1 MTRRRARAAS
11 AALIAVL
18 SSAFPASHVSA
29 DHDGPAADQAAREI
43 LEARNRAN
51 AAAQAVFDAES
62 TLDTLSI
69 ELDQAE
75 RDLVET
81 ESAVAALRD
90 GLAES
95 AVRQFVGGTGE
106 SNPLFTD
113 IASMNAQ
120 ATAQVYTAAA
130 TESELV
136 RVDDYEAAL
145 DELEAARD
153 DIERR
158 TAATEQARERHV
170 ELMAAAEA
178 EVVRL
183 EQIEAERL
191 QDAEVQH
198 ALERRRAEQLD
209 EERRIAAA
217 AAEPDSN
224 QVAAVAAAVPDP
236 PAQDPGSSD
245 STTASETTV
254 PSSGDGSSDAGGSG
268 SSGSTSGSPGSTSGS
283 SGSTSGSS
291 GSTSGSSGGSGS
303 SGSSSGSGSSGSSS
317 GSSGSGVAASG
328 QIVCP
333 VAGPHGFADTW
344 GAPRSGGRVHQGV
357 DMIAAVGVPI
367 VAVEAGRV
375 EYGQISNGAL
385 VARHWGASGTYYFY
399 GHFSAFEGTDRYVSK
414 GEVIAYNGATGTHT
428 PHLHFEI
435 HPTRGVPINPYPY
448 VRAVC

>member
-1 MTRRRARAAS
+1 MTRRRARGAA

-18 SSAFPASHVSA
+18 SSSLPASRVTA

-43 LEARNRAN
+43 LAARDRAN

-62 TLDTLSI
+62 ELDTLSI
-69 ELDQAE
+69 ELARAE
-75 RDLVET
+75 NDLAET

-95 AVRQFVGGTGE
+95 AVRQFVGGTGQ

-113 IASMNAQ
+113 MASMNAQ

-153 DIERR
+153 DIEHR
-158 TAATEQARERHV
+158 TAATEQAREHHA
-170 ELMAAAEA
+170 ELVAAAEA

-191 QDAEVQH
+191 IDAEVQH

-209 EERRIAAA
+209 EERRVAAA
-217 AAEPDSN
+217 VPQPDPN
-224 QVAAVAAAVPDP
+224 QAAAVAAAPD
-236 PAQDPGSSD
+236 ASADDP
-245 STTASETTV
+245 
-254 PSSGDGSSDAGGSG
+254 G
-268 SSGSTSGSPGSTSGS
+268 SSGSTGATAAPAP
-283 SGSTSGSS
+283 
-291 GSTSGSSGGSGS
+291 SGGSGS
-303 SGSSSGSGSSGSSS
+303 SDDSASSSGSSGSSGS
-317 GSSGSGVAASG
+317 RSGSTGSSGSSGSGAGSSGSGVAASG

-428 PHLHFEI
+428 PHLHFEV
-435 HPTRGVPINPYPY
+435 HPNRGMPVNPYPY
-448 VRAVC
+448 VRAAC